1 MAPCFIERKLLPMDI
16 LHCRNRDFQLFL
28 LLWPWLWSDDLH
40 IAYELDPYSLQI
52 YRMCTYDPTSRF
64 RKLSSDGQTDKE
76 TDRQTRPKL
85 GYTTPLR
92 GWSVMMMMIM
102 MMMMMI
108 SITQYVNL
116 QRTNLGQ
123 EYTIE
128 IYTDLSVSTLRSVKR
143 MLTVPV

>member
-16 LHCRNRDFQLFL
+16 LHCRNMDFQLFL

-52 YRMCTYDPTSRF
+52 YRMCTYDPTSR
-64 RKLSSDGQTDKE
+64 LSKVIVWR
-76 TDRQTRPKL
+76 TDRQRDRSTDTTEIRL

-92 GWSVMMMMIM
+92 GWSVMMMM
-102 MMMMMI
+102 MMMI
-108 SITQYVNL
+108 SITPYVNL